1 MLSVQ
6 NIRLSAQASN
16 KIEAIHM
23 VAEALAQSGYVET
36 EYVNAMLARD
46 ELISTYLG
54 NGIAIPHG
62 TIEYRDK
69 VKKTGAY
76 IFQFPQ
82 GIDWGEDDIA
92 YVVIGMAACSN
103 EHLELLRQLTHVL
116 LDEQRAQ
123 SLWKT
128 TDLQQFF
135 EVISGQVNRQCEAS
149 HETRSNEN
157 KATDQ
162 NVVEEVF
169 VVRHFHGLHTRPASL
184 LAKEAQKYSSSIE
197 LQNLDRSEEIING
210 KSAIR
215 ISSLGAAQGHRLRVI
230 ACGCDAEQAIT
241 ALGKI
246 ISLGLGE

>member
-1 MLSVQ
+1 MLSAQ

-23 VAEALAQSGYVET
+23 VAGALAQSGSVDA
-36 EYVNAMLARD
+36 EYVNGMLARD

-62 TIEYRDK
+62 TIEYRNK
-69 VKKTGAY
+69 VKKTGVY

-82 GIDWGEDDIA
+82 GIDWGDSDIA
-92 YVVIGMAACSN
+92 YVVIGIAACSN

-123 SLWKT
+123 SLWQT

-135 EVISGQVNRQCEAS
+135 EVISGQVSGQGKVS
-149 HETRSNEN
+149 HKTISNEN
-157 KATDQ
+157 EETEQ
-162 NVVEEVF
+162 NAVEGVF
-169 VVRHFHGLHTRPASL
+169 EVRHFHGLHTRPATL
-184 LAKEAQKYSSSIE
+184 LAKEAQKYSASIE

-210 KSAIR
+210 KSAMR

-230 ACGCDAEQAIT
+230 ACGSDAEQALT
-241 ALGKI
+241 AIGKI